1 MDVEQPSHHIQRNNS
16 PKNSWDD
23 LKFGKNL
30 IGEDD
35 PNDSK
40 YSSFKINRPL
50 KTTLL
55 LTNQDA
61 DSCPEIDVSD
71 L

>member
-1 MDVEQPSHHIQRNNS
+1 MDVEQPSHHIHTNNS

-40 YSSFKINRPL
+40 YSSFKISRPL

-55 LTNQDA
+55 LTNKDA
-61 DSCPEIDVSD
+61 DSYPEIDVSD

>member
-1 MDVEQPSHHIQRNNS
+1 MDVEQPSHHIHTNNS

-50 KTTLL
+50 KSTLH
-55 LTNQDA
+55 LTNKDA
-61 DSCPEIDVSD
+61 DSYPEIDVSD